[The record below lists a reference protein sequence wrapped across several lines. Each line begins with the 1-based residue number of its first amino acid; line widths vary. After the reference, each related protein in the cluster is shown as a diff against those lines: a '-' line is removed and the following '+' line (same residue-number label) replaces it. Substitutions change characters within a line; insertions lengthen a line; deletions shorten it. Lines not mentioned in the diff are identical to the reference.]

1 MTLPFPYIFLLAV
14 SLAMD
19 AFAVSISA
27 GISMQKRDISQALKI
42 AFAFGLFQ
50 AVMPLIGFFG
60 ASSFYDYICHV
71 DHWIAFFLLALI
83 GGKMIFETIKKK
95 GECSVFPTNV
105 KFLQLMVLAVATS
118 IDALAAGVS
127 LSMLCS
133 DIFIPV
139 LMIGI
144 VTFIFSFSGVT
155 FGIKLGCRFGSGMEI
170 FGGTVLI
177 LIGLK
182 VLLGDIAG
190 I

>member
-1 MTLPFPYIFLLAV
+1 MALSYPYIFLLAL

-27 GISMQKRDISQALKI
+27 GISMQKRDFSEALKI
-42 AFAFGLFQ
+42 ALAFGIFQ
-50 AVMPLIGFFG
+50 AVMPIIGFFG

-71 DHWIAFFLLALI
+71 DHWIAFFLLAFI
-83 GGKMIFETIKKK
+83 GGKMISEAVKKK
-95 GECSVFPTNV
+95 GECQVFPANI

-133 DIFIPV
+133 DILIPV
-139 LMIGI
+139 LMIGF

-155 FGIKLGCRFGSGMEI
+155 FGVKLGCKFGTRMEI
-170 FGGTVLI
+170 VGGTVLI

>member
-1 MTLPFPYIFLLAV
+1 MTTSYPYIFLLAL

-27 GISMQKRDISQALKI
+27 GISMQKRDIPEALKI
-42 AFAFGLFQ
+42 ALVFGIFQ

-71 DHWIAFFLLALI
+71 DHWIAFFLLAFI
-83 GGKMIFETIKKK
+83 GGKMISEAVKKK
-95 GECSVFPTNV
+95 GQCELFPTNIR
-105 KFLQLMVLAVATS
+105 FLQLMILALATS

-133 DIFIPV
+133 EIMIPV

-144 VTFIFSFSGVT
+144 VTFILSFSGVT
-155 FGIKLGCRFGSGMEI
+155 FGVKLGCRFGTRMEI
-170 FGGTVLI
+170 AGGTVLI
-177 LIGLK
+177 LLGLK
-182 VLLGDIAG
+182 LLSEG
-190 I
+190 IF

>member
-1 MTLPFPYIFLLAV
+1 MTGVQTCALPIFLAV

-27 GISMQKRDISQALKI
+27 GISMQKKDLKEALKI
-42 AFAFGLFQ
+42 AAAFGIFQ
-50 AVMPLIGFFG
+50 AAMPLIGFFG

-83 GGKMIFETIKKK
+83 GGKMISEAVKKK
-95 GECSVFPTNV
+95 GKCEVFPSNI

-133 DIFIPV
+133 DILIPV
-139 LMIGI
+139 IMIGT
-144 VTFIFSFSGVT
+144 VTFLLSFSGVT
-155 FGIKLGCRFGSGMEI
+155 FGALLGCRFGIRMEI
-170 FGGTVLI
+170 IGGSVLI
-177 LIGLK
+177 LLGLK
-182 VLLGDIAG
+182 VLSEG
-190 I
+190 IF